1 MRAHLA
7 ARAPPDNN
15 RSETLE
21 VPMSK
26 RPYLAM
32 ALLAFSLPALAH
44 GNERGEAKAMIN
56 GKPVVI
62 EYGRPML
69 AGRDMLGKAQVGQPW
84 RMGKDAVTTLKT
96 DADLSMGGAT
106 VPKGTYV
113 LTATKVAEDK
123 WQMNVATND
132 ADKKSVADLTRIDEE
147 GDPPTGC
154 ARPRGA
160 VRSRTRS
167 ASTTSTRRPA

>member
-1 MRAHLA
+1 
-7 ARAPPDNN
+7 
-15 RSETLE
+15 
-21 VPMSK
+21 MSK
-26 RPYLAM
+26 RSYLAVALM
-32 ALLAFSLPALAH
+32 AISIPALAH

-62 EYGRPML
+62 EYGRPLL

-113 LTATKVAEDK
+113 LTATKVAEDQ

-132 ADKKSVADLTRIDEE
+132 ADKKKIADL
-147 GDPPTGC
+147 PL
-154 ARPRGA
+154 
-160 VRSRTRS
+160 
-167 ASTTSTRRPA
+167 TTSKVPASVEEFTVDLKGDKDKGEVTLTWGTTALKGSFTGK

>member
-1 MRAHLA
+1 
-7 ARAPPDNN
+7 
-15 RSETLE
+15 
-21 VPMSK
+21 MSK

-32 ALLAFSLPALAH
+32 ALLAVSLPALAH
-44 GNERGEAKAMIN
+44 GNERGETKAMIN

-113 LTATKVAEDK
+113 LTATKVAEDQ

-132 ADKKSVADLTRIDEE
+132 AEKKKIADL
-147 GDPPTGC
+147 PL
-154 ARPRGA
+154 
-160 VRSRTRS
+160 
-167 ASTTSTRRPA
+167 TTSKVPASVEAFTIDLKGEKDKGEVTLTWGTIALKGAFTGK